1 MNSIKLKITLFF
13 LMLSCAFMAN
23 SHVVYAAENVG
34 KNGADWFLDQVFWFA
49 IAAIIF
55 VIVMAAIKKNT
66 VLVITTFIL
75 GSIVAY
81 LIKNPTK
88 LETFGKSIAS
98 ILGL

>member
-1 MNSIKLKITLFF
+1 MDSKKMKITLFF

-23 SHVVYAAENVG
+23 SHVVYAAESVG
-34 KNGADWFLDQVFWFA
+34 QNGANWFLDQVFWVA
-49 IAAIIF
+49 LAAIIA

-66 VLVITTFIL
+66 ILVITTFIL
-75 GSIVAY
+75 GSIVTY

-88 LETFGKSIAS
+88 LETFGRSIAS